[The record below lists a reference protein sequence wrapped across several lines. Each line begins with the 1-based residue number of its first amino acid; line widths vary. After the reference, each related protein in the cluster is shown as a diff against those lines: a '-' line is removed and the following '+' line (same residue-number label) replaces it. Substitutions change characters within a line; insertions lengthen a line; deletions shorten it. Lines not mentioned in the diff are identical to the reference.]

1 MLNETLECC
10 GHKISTGN
18 HSWIYLD
25 CFKTG
30 SGKPFFKKRLSDGRD
45 IKKEIIL
52 ATLCP
57 NCNHR
62 ILMFLWYDKKN
73 ESFHNWTEC
82 KMLKGGKADE
92 VFERRSVTWDMISV
106 PDPFKGDKDI
116 KHSKKIPWKYGKAT
130 DGDHYVERY
139 IDETG
144 NASKKIYSKI
154 HAYS

>member
-1 MLNETLECC
+1 
-10 GHKISTGN
+10 
-18 HSWIYLD
+18 
-25 CFKTG
+25 
-30 SGKPFFKKRLSDGRD
+30 
-45 IKKEIIL
+45 
-52 ATLCP
+52 
-57 NCNHR
+57 
-62 ILMFLWYDKKN
+62 
-73 ESFHNWTEC
+73 
-82 KMLKGGKADE
+82 MLKGGKADE